1 MSVASF
7 CSKRELERD
16 YGDYEENDA
25 RPFSSLLILCSSQN
39 QYVSREKIAWQT
51 QHVCPDILSN
61 TYKTCLDY
69 TSSPLDNLQ
78 KHWFGSS
85 IPKMEI
91 YKRMS
96 CAAWRTKD
104 TTLCHMFSSPD
115 PKSFQEAE

>member
-1 MSVASF
+1 MIFEKSELLEFMSVASF

-39 QYVSREKIAWQT
+39 QYVSREKIARQT

-91 YKRMS
+91 IS
-96 CAAWRTKD
+96 V
-104 TTLCHMFSSPD
+104 
-115 PKSFQEAE
+115 